1 MAHRKYEISKNKKLE
16 LKYFCR
22 QYREKQAQ
30 LFALTELKSPN
41 FDQVGGKSNAITSS
55 VEDMAVKRMQLEQ
68 DTDLIENSLR
78 MACGGLY
85 KYFFSNVVDGV
96 PYEYLG
102 VPMSRRSF
110 YRMRDRFFILLTQK
124 IEISKSWH
132 KSE

>member
-41 FDQVGGKSNAITSS
+41 FDQVGGKSNALASS
-55 VEDMAVKRMQLEQ
+55 VEDMAVKRIQLEQ
-68 DTDLIENSLR
+68 DVALIEDSLR

-102 VPMSRRSF
+102 VPMSRASF
-110 YRMRDRFFILLTQK
+110 YRKRDVFFAILSEKLRQK
-124 IEISKSWH
+124 
-132 KSE
+132 